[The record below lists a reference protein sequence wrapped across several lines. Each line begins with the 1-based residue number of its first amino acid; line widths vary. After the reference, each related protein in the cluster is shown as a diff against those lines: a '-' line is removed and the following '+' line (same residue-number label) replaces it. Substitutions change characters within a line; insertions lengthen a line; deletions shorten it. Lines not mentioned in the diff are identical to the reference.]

1 MNTLHNN
8 AWEEFKMEF
17 WDRIQKDIGKN
28 LKEGLKTIKE
38 KADELTGEGK
48 RKYMAYDIKSQIH
61 KSMADLGAEVYSLK
75 KTNENPLK
83 TPKVESLIGK
93 IAKLEKKLAEIEPS
107 KATPKPTAKKAA
119 KKTTKKKAAKKA
131 VKKKS
136 P

>member
-1 MNTLHNN
+1 
-8 AWEEFKMEF
+8 MEF

-38 KADELTGEGK
+38 KAGELTDEGK
-48 RKYMAYDIKSQIH
+48 RKYGAYDLKSQIH
-61 KSMADLGAEVYSLK
+61 KSMADLGAEVYTLK
-75 KTNENPLK
+75 KSNTNPLK

-93 IAKLEKKLAEIEPS
+93 IAKLEKRLAEIEPS
-107 KATPKPTAKKAA
+107 KATPKSAAKKAA
-119 KKTTKKKAAKKA
+119 KKTAKKKTTKKA